1 MTLFYGVLDTESGV
15 FHYCNGG
22 HNPPRVVHGDGQVV
36 AVPTTHDIALGVL
49 PGHEFHQD
57 TLQLQAA
64 DALFLYTD
72 GVTEAEGVEFAEFGE
87 ERLDAL
93 LAQIDKAE
101 CKEVTSRVLE
111 HVREFAGENSQSDDI
126 TCVVLRYHGS

>member
-1 MTLFYGVLDTESGV
+1 MSSTRTPSSF
-15 FHYCNGG
+15 
-22 HNPPRVVHGDGQVV
+22 RQ
-36 AVPTTHDIALGVL
+36 
-49 PGHEFHQD
+49 
-57 TLQLQAA
+57 A

-72 GVTEAEGVEFAEFGE
+72 GVTEAEGLEFAEFGE

-101 CKEVTSRVLE
+101 CKEVTSRVLD